1 MTKSAYA
8 SISSLAADG
17 PVQIEMFN
25 SILGLET
32 PTVTR
37 SMHAEF
43 VTVLVLFLDRLPA
56 SEPEPGTLAS
66 RFVCVNWG
74 IVFARDLMW
83 ALSIVERSGNSFFT
97 SLTRNFHELT
107 APFIA
112 LIHVPPF
119 FWVSPSCYSRV

>member
-1 MTKSAYA
+1 MSAYA
-8 SISSLAADG
+8 SISSMATDG

-25 SILGLET
+25 SILGLEG

-37 SMHAEF
+37 LMRAEF
-43 VTVLVLFLDRLPA
+43 VTVLVLFLVRLPMNRERWHLGLYV
-56 SEPEPGTLAS
+56 SI
-66 RFVCVNWG
+66 NWG

-83 ALSIVERSGNSFFT
+83 ALSIVERSGNAFFT

-112 LIHVPPF
+112 SMHVPPL
-119 FWVSPSCYSRV
+119 FWVSPSCYV